1 MIYGTIIP
9 FIITFVFGSVVV
21 IFSYIDVTL
30 MKNV

>member
-9 FIITFVFGSVVV
+9 YIITFIFGRIAV